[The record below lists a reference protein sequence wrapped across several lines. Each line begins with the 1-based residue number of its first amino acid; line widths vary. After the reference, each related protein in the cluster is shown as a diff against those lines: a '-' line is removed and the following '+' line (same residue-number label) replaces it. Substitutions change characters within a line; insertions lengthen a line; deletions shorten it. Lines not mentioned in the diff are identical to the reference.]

1 VDAALPAVTQHAI
14 AVDLGTTGL
23 KVAVVTLRGE
33 VVWSAARELTTTLGP
48 DGAATQDANEWWRL
62 VSDLVREGAA
72 AVPDIAAIACTGQ
85 WASTVPVDV
94 DGVPVDDCVMWM
106 DTRGAPHSREVIA
119 GPVAGFKPG
128 AALAW
133 VRATGGAPSS
143 TGADFLGHVL
153 HLQAT
158 RSDARWFLEPVDYLS
173 MRFTGIPAASHAS
186 MTAAWL
192 TDNRRLDV
200 LAYDSRLVQRSGVEE
215 RRLAPLVPTGSIV
228 GTVRDDVARD
238 LGLPG
243 GVQVVTGVPDLHSAT
258 VGAGTVRDFATH
270 LAISTTSWISCPVP
284 FKKTDVLHQ
293 IASIPGVVP
302 GGYVVVNNHETA
314 GRCLQRLRD
323 AMFPTLTY
331 GELTALAATAEP
343 GSGSVLFTPWLAGE
357 RSPIDDLDA
366 RGGFHNVS
374 LRTTGA
380 DLARAVLEGVAYNS
394 RWLHEAVERFTKRRL
409 DPIRIFGGGAV
420 SDLWCQLH
428 ADILDR
434 TIERVADPLNCN
446 ARGAALLAGMALGE
460 VRADEISAL
469 VEVERTFRPD
479 PTERAVYDRLYGEFP
494 GLYTAQ
500 KKMFRRLNHRP

>member
-1 VDAALPAVTQHAI
+1 
-14 AVDLGTTGL
+14 
-23 KVAVVTLRGE
+23 
-33 VVWSAARELTTTLGP
+33 
-48 DGAATQDANEWWRL
+48 
-62 VSDLVREGAA
+62 
-72 AVPDIAAIACTGQ
+72 
-85 WASTVPVDV
+85 
-94 DGVPVDDCVMWM
+94 
-106 DTRGAPHSREVIA
+106 
-119 GPVAGFKPG
+119 
-128 AALAW
+128 
-133 VRATGGAPSS
+133 
-143 TGADFLGHVL
+143 
-153 HLQAT
+153 
-158 RSDARWFLEPVDYLS
+158 
-173 MRFTGIPAASHAS
+173 

-284 FKKTDVLHQ
+284 FKKTDVLRQ
-293 IASIPGVVP
+293 IASIPGIVP
-302 GGYVVVNNHETA
+302 GGYVIVNNHETA
-314 GRCLQRLRD
+314 GRCLQWLRD
-323 AMFPTLTY
+323 TMFPTLSY
-331 GELTALAATAEP
+331 AELCDLAATAAP
-343 GSGSVLFTPWLAGE
+343 GSGNVLFTPWLAGE
-357 RSPIDDLDA
+357 RSPVDDLDA

-374 LRTTGA
+374 LTTTSA

-420 SDLWCQLH
+420 SDLWCQVH
-428 ADILDR
+428 ADVLDR

-446 ARGAALLAGMALGE
+446 ARGAALLAGMALGA
-460 VRADEISAL
+460 VRADEIDAI
-469 VEVERTFRPD
+469 VPVERTFTPD
-479 PTERAVYDRLYGEFP
+479 PSTRTVYDRLYAEYP
-494 GLYTAQ
+494 GLYKAQ